1 MSLRSWRPSVTL
13 VRFLTVGLVSYLVNQ
28 AALCALYDRLLRGFD
43 ATIATPFGSLG
54 GRLLVAS
61 ILALEVSILVR
72 FVLNDCWTFADHRDA
87 PLLRRFYRFN
97 ASSLASPVF
106 ALAPVNV
113 LTPAFGI
120 SYLLANS
127 LGIAGG
133 LAWNWVCSNRL
144 VWGARHPDS
153 TSTPIAA

>member
-1 MSLRSWRPSVTL
+1 
-13 VRFLTVGLVSYLVNQ
+13 
-28 AALCALYDRLLRGFD
+28 
-43 ATIATPFGSLG
+43 
-54 GRLLVAS
+54 
-61 ILALEVSILVR
+61 
-72 FVLNDCWTFADHRDA
+72 
-87 PLLRRFYRFN
+87 
-97 ASSLASPVF
+97 
-106 ALAPVNV
+106 VNV

-144 VWGARHPDS
+144 VWGARHADS